1 MVDREL
7 HHFES
12 RAAFE
17 TWLAQHHADSPSIDL
32 LIAKKGV
39 DDAIQITDALD
50 VALCYG
56 WIDGQRNRHDET
68 HFRQAYGP
76 RTRRSIWSRINRDHV
91 ARLIET
97 GRMTPAGQAEVDRA
111 KADGRWDAAYAG
123 SRTIE
128 VPDDLA
134 EALAASPKAAVFFP
148 RLSSQNR
155 YAILFRIGNVKR
167 AETRARKIENF
178 VEMLERGETIFP
190 QNAKSDG

>member
-1 MVDREL
+1 MASSREL

-12 RAAFE
+12 ADEFE
-17 TWLAQHHADSPSIDL
+17 TWLAKHHATSPSVDL
-32 LIAKKGV
+32 VIAKKGV
-39 DDAIQITDALD
+39 DGLHITDALD
-50 VALCYG
+50 IALCYG
-56 WIDGQRNRHDET
+56 WIDGQRNSLDGT

-76 RTRRSIWSRINRDHV
+76 RTKSSTWSQINRDHV
-91 ARLIET
+91 ARLTEN

-134 EALAASPKAAVFFP
+134 AAIAANPKAAAFFP
-148 RLSSQNR
+148 RLTSQNR

-167 AETRARKIENF
+167 AETRARNIEKF
-178 VEMLERGETIFP
+178 VGMLERGETVYP
-190 QNAKSDG
+190 QKFASPS